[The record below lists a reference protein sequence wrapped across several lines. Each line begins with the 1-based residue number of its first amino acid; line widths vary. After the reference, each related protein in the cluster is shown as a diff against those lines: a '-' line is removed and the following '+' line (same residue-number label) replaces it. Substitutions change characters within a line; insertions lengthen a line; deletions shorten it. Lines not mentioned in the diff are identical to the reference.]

1 MSHRLCR
8 GCGFGLEGPGRSGEK
23 QERYMELSYK
33 LETFEGPL
41 DLLLHLIEKNKVNI
55 YDIPIAEITDQYM
68 DYVSRMEEESLD
80 VVSEFLV
87 MAATLLDIKA
97 RMLLPKEV
105 NEEGEEEDPRAEL
118 VARLLEYKTYKYM
131 SMELKDMELDADKV
145 FYKAPT
151 IPKEVEKYEEPVDLD
166 KLLDGLTLS
175 RLQKI
180 FESVMKRQQ
189 DKIDPVRSTF
199 GTIKKEPV
207 SLEEKIASVMGYA
220 RKHRKFSFRGML
232 DRQRDRTEVVVTF
245 LALLE
250 LMKLGKLH
258 LTQEHLFDDMVIET
272 LEPEGEEEDLDI
284 RVEEI

>member
-1 MSHRLCR
+1 
-8 GCGFGLEGPGRSGEK
+8 
-23 QERYMELSYK
+23 MEISYK
-33 LETFEGPL
+33 LESFEGPL

-55 YDIPIAEITDQYM
+55 YDIPIAMITDQYLE
-68 DYVSRMEEESLD
+68 YVKHMEEESLD

-118 VARLLEYKTYKYM
+118 VERLLEYKTYKYM
-131 SMELKDMELDADKV
+131 SLELKDMELDAEKI
-145 FYKAPT
+145 FYKSPT
-151 IPKEVEKYEEPVDLD
+151 IPKEVEQYEQPVDLD
-166 KLLDGLTLS
+166 KLLDGVTLAK
-175 RLQKI
+175 LQQI
-180 FESVMKRQQ
+180 FQSVMKRQK

-207 SLEEKIASVMGYA
+207 SLEQKIASVMGYA

-232 DRQRDRTEVVVTF
+232 TKQKDRTEVVVTF

-250 LMKLGKLH
+250 LMKVGKIH
-258 LTQEHLFDDMVIET
+258 LTQENLFDDMMIET
-272 LEPEGEEEDLDI
+272 LEEEGAEEELDI
-284 RVEEI
+284 QVEEI

>member
-1 MSHRLCR
+1 
-8 GCGFGLEGPGRSGEK
+8 
-23 QERYMELSYK
+23 MELSYK
-33 LETFEGPL
+33 LESFEGPL

-55 YDIPIAEITDQYM
+55 YDIPIATITDQYLE
-68 DYVSRMEEESLD
+68 YVRNMEEESLD

-131 SMELKDMELDADKV
+131 SMELKDMELDAEKI
-145 FYKAPT
+145 FYKTPT
-151 IPKEVEKYEEPVDLD
+151 VPKEVKEYEQPVDLD
-166 KLLDGLTLS
+166 KLLDGVTLAK
-175 RLQKI
+175 LEQI
-180 FESVMKRQQ
+180 FLSVMKRQK

-207 SLEEKIASVMGYA
+207 SLEAKIASVMEYA

-232 DRQRDRTEVVVTF
+232 SRQKDKTEIVVTF

-250 LMKLGKLH
+250 LMKIGKIH
-258 LTQEHLFDDMVIET
+258 LTQEELFEDMIIET
-272 LEPEGEEEDLDI
+272 LEPEGEESELEI
-284 RVEEI
+284 SVEEI